1 MKKYHFVNFKY
12 ILMKG
17 AFKIALPFLFV
28 FLFAGLLAG
37 NAQGIDMSNEDRI
50 DELLSEM
57 TVKEKAGQM
66 TQVTLETILKKENG
80 QTLDPQTIDKDLLR
94 KAVVEYGVGSIL
106 NNAGYAYSREKWVDI
121 VSSIQELAKDE
132 TRHSIPVIYG
142 IDAIHGM
149 NYTLDATLFPQ
160 QLGQAAT
167 WSPELVEEAARI
179 TAYETRASAIPWNF
193 SPVLDMG
200 RNPLWPRLWE
210 TFGEDVHLATELGK
224 AMVDGYEGD
233 DVSDAERVASCLKH
247 YTGYGHPLSG
257 KDRTPAWIPERMM
270 REIFLPPFEEA
281 IEAGAHTIMI
291 NSGEVNGIPSH
302 INHFLLTEVLR
313 EELKFKGFAV
323 SDWED
328 IKYLHDRHKVA
339 STQKEA
345 VKMAVEAGVDMS
357 MVPNDFSFAD
367 HLVALVEEGTIPES
381 RLDESV
387 RRILRVKFSLG
398 LFDKPI
404 TYPKDYPDF
413 ASEKFQKASLK
424 TAEESITLLKNKSD
438 ILPISTDSKILIT
451 GPAANS
457 MVPLNGG
464 WSYTWQGR
472 DTDKY
477 ASDHNTI
484 LEAFQQKWD
493 KEQVVFAEGATFE
506 GDLNVKEMQQ
516 KAESVDY
523 IVLALG
529 ENSYTEKPGDINSL
543 VLAEEQKALANA
555 AFATGKPV
563 ILLLVEGRPRIIREI
578 EPMADAVLMAYLPG
592 NEGGNA
598 IANIISGEVNPSGK
612 LPVTYPRYSN
622 DLITYDHKFTE
633 AIEANGDGDGN
644 AYNPQYPFG
653 FGLSYTEF
661 EYDNLSISK
670 QKISKDESIT
680 ISVEVTN
687 TGDIAGKEVV
697 QLYVTD
703 NYATVTPSVKRLRGF
718 DKINLAPG
726 ETQTVNFSLH
736 PDDLAFVGQNYE
748 WITEKGAFTVHIDHL
763 NKEFEIIE

>member
-1 MKKYHFVNFKY
+1 MF
-12 ILMKG
+12 MKG
-17 AFKIALPFLFV
+17 AFKIASLFLSV
-28 FLFAGLLAG
+28 FLLAGLLSVKS
-37 NAQGIDMSNEDRI
+37 QGIDMSNEERI
-50 DELLSEM
+50 DDLLSEM

-80 QTLDPQTIDKDLLR
+80 QTIEPQTIDEDLLR
-94 KAVVEYGVGSIL
+94 KAVLEYGVGSIL

-121 VSSIQELAKDE
+121 VSSIQELAKNE

-149 NYTLDATLFPQ
+149 NYTIDATLFPQ

-167 WSPELVEEAARI
+167 WNRELVEEAARI

-200 RNPLWPRLWE
+200 RTPLWPRLWE
-210 TFGEDVHLATELGK
+210 TFGEDVYLTTEMGL
-224 AMVDGYEGD
+224 AMVEGYEGD

-270 REIFLPPFEEA
+270 REYFIPPFEEA
-281 IEAGAHTIMI
+281 IDAGAHTIMI

-398 LFDKPI
+398 LFDNPI
-404 TYPKDYPDF
+404 TYPEDYPDF
-413 ASEKFQKASLK
+413 ASEKFQKASLE
-424 TAEESITLLKNKSD
+424 TAEESVTLLKNRKD
-438 ILPISTDSKILIT
+438 ILPLSTESKILIT

-472 DTDKY
+472 ETDKY
-477 ASDHNTI
+477 ASEHNTI
-484 LEAFQQKWD
+484 LEAFQKQWGE
-493 KEQVVFAEGATFE
+493 EQVMFAEGASFE
-506 GDLNVKEMQQ
+506 GDLNMREVEQ
-516 KAESVDY
+516 KAESADY
-523 IVLALG
+523 IILALG

-543 VLAEEQKALANA
+543 VLAEEQKALAKT

-578 EPMADAVLMAYLPG
+578 EPMADVVLMAYLPG

-598 IANIISGEVNPSGK
+598 IANIISGKANPSGK
-612 LPVTYPRYSN
+612 LPITYPRYSN

-633 AIEANGDGDGN
+633 TIEANGGGDRN

-653 FGLSYTEF
+653 FGLSYTDF
-661 EYDNLSISK
+661 AYDNLNISK
-670 QKISKDESIT
+670 EKISKDESISIT
-680 ISVEVTN
+680 VEVTN

-718 DKINLAPG
+718 DKINLAAG
-726 ETQTVNFSLH
+726 ETQTVTFSIH

-748 WITEKGAFTVHIDHL
+748 WVTEEGVFTVSIGGIS
-763 NKEFEIIE
+763 KKFEINK

>member
-1 MKKYHFVNFKY
+1 MFVLIFT
-12 ILMKG
+12 G
-17 AFKIALPFLFV
+17 FPE
-28 FLFAGLLAG
+28 GQS
-37 NAQGIDMSNEDRI
+37 QGIDMTNEERI
-50 DELLSEM
+50 DELISEM
-57 TVKEKAGQM
+57 TVGEKAGQM
-66 TQVTLETILKKENG
+66 TQITLETILKKENG
-80 QTLDPQTIDKDLLR
+80 QTLKPQTIDEELLR
-94 KAVVEYGVGSIL
+94 KAVVDYGVGSIL
-106 NNAGYAYSREKWVDI
+106 NNAGYAYSREKWLKI
-121 VSSIQELAKDE
+121 VSSVQNMAQED
-132 TRHSIPVIYG
+132 TRLSIPVIYG

-160 QLGQAAT
+160 QLGQSAT
-167 WSPELVEEAARI
+167 WNPELVTEAARI

-210 TFGEDVHLATELGK
+210 TFGEDVYLTSEMGK
-224 AMVDGYEGD
+224 AMIEGYEGE
-233 DVSDAERVASCLKH
+233 DVSDDERVASCLKH

-257 KDRTPAWIPERMM
+257 KDRTPALIPERMM
-270 REIFLPPFEEA
+270 REIFIPPFAEA
-281 IEAGAHTIMI
+281 INAGAHTIMI
-291 NSGEVNGIPSH
+291 NSGEVNGIPGH

-313 EELKFKGFAV
+313 NELEFKGFAV

-357 MVPNDFSFAD
+357 MVPEDFSFAD
-367 HLVALVEEGTIPES
+367 YLVELVEEGTIPEA

-398 LFDKPI
+398 LFENPI
-404 TYPKDYPDF
+404 TYPENYPDF
-413 ASEKFQKASLK
+413 ASEKFRKASLK
-424 TAEESITLLKNKSD
+424 TAEESITLLKNRRD
-438 ILPISTDSKILIT
+438 ILPLPSSSKILIT

-472 DTDKY
+472 DTDEY
-477 ASDHNTI
+477 ASEHNTI
-484 LEAFQQKWD
+484 LEAFREQWGE
-493 KEQVVFAEGATFE
+493 EQVLYAEGATFE
-506 GDLNVKEMQQ
+506 GDLNVKEVEQ
-516 KAESVDY
+516 KAVSADY
-523 IVLALG
+523 ILLALG

-543 VLAEEQKALANA
+543 KLAEEQLALAKA

-563 ILLLVEGRPRIIREI
+563 ILILVEGRPRIIREI
-578 EPMADAVLMAYLPG
+578 EPMAEAVLMAYLPG

-598 IANIISGEVNPSGK
+598 IANIVSGKVNPSGK
-612 LPVTYPRYSN
+612 LPVTYPRYCN

-633 AIEANGDGDGN
+633 RIPSSGDGS

-653 FGLSYTEF
+653 YGLSYTSFDYE
-661 EYDNLSISK
+661 NLGISK
-670 QKISKDESIT
+670 QKIAKDEKISIT
-680 ISVEVTN
+680 VEVTN
-687 TGDIAGKEVV
+687 TGDLAGKEIV

-718 DKINLAPG
+718 DKIYLAPG
-726 ETQTVNFSLH
+726 ETRTVTFRIH
-736 PDDLAFVGQNYE
+736 PDELAFVGQDNE
-748 WITEKGAFTVHIDHL
+748 WILEAGTFTVNIGGL
-763 NKEFEIIE
+763 NKQFEIIE